1 MKGIPPSFMDNVSLL
16 IGRYNLVE
24 GRLKDDR
31 DQIQKAVDGL
41 ENLLTQLDRAGLME
55 HKIEAN
61 VLLSL
66 AYHELDHSPEMIQH
80 LEAALKIAEPEE
92 YRQVFIDEG
101 IPMSRLLVHYMAYL
115 KQNKHGQD
123 VPSRTFV
130 SDLLFRLTEGN
141 QNNRVDQPKEAMSS
155 QIDTLVVE
163 LLTPREH
170 EVLQLV
176 SKGRTNGEIAYE
188 LHISINTVKRHM
200 NNIFMKL
207 GVSTRTQAIRVG
219 QTKELIK

>member
-1 MKGIPPSFMDNVSLL
+1 
-16 IGRYNLVE
+16 
-24 GRLKDDR
+24 
-31 DQIQKAVDGL
+31 
-41 ENLLTQLDRAGLME
+41 ME

-61 VLLSL
+61 VLLAL
-66 AYHELDHSPEMIQH
+66 AYHELENSQKMILH
-80 LEAALKIAEPEE
+80 LEAALQIAEPEE

-101 IPMSRLLVHYMAYL
+101 IPMSRLLVHYLAYL
-115 KQNKHGQD
+115 KQNKHGQESS
-123 VPSRTFV
+123 SRAFV
-130 SDLLFRLTEGN
+130 ADLLFRLTAGDQE
-141 QNNRVDQPKEAMSS
+141 NRVLPSKVPEITHHDNW
-155 QIDTLVVE
+155 VGE

-176 SKGRTNGEIAYE
+176 SKGRTNSEIAYD

-219 QTKELIK
+219 QTKELIN